1 MSFSAAVV
9 DDHSNADESLT
20 EDNVSTSDY
29 STSDEETSN
38 EDKHD
43 STNNTTSSSSE
54 DDVSTSSED
63 EASINSTSTNAS
75 NDRILLFISS
85 LIIRVRKIIGL
96 VHKSAPLGEYIGQQ
110 AKEKKLP
117 GEVCIS

>member
-9 DDHSNADESLT
+9 DDDSNADESLT
-20 EDNVSTSDY
+20 EDNVSTRDY
-29 STSDEETSN
+29 STSD

-75 NDRILLFISS
+75 NDRILLFIRS
-85 LIIRVRKIIGL
+85 LIIRVRKLISL
-96 VHKSAPLGEYIGQQ
+96 VHKSAPLCEYIGQQ
-110 AKEKKLP
+110 AKEKK
-117 GEVCIS
+117 